1 MSTKTEK
8 RPAPPAAV
16 ARIEPDLIEAL
27 KGALTPFAAAPGEL
41 LFRQND
47 VADGMHVIVEGRIRV
62 QGRTLADGLV
72 QLAEVG
78 PGDVVGEF
86 SLIDLGRRSA
96 TAEAVEPTRGHFL
109 PRERFERLVYMG
121 DAGAARLA
129 RHIRH
134 LACARTRGTLL
145 AIAETPAA
153 AAEVRPLRKA
163 PPARTPRPP
172 DGIAAM
178 LGALH
183 QFAGFKPD
191 EIDQVLAVC
200 AAIDAPRETV
210 LAAEAAAPDGL
221 YLILRGAVRTA
232 LPRPGGFEQLL
243 IHGPGKI
250 VGGVAALDEAPQP
263 ARLDVRE
270 DAILLHV
277 PQARIASLEADAGA
291 AAVKLIERLS
301 QQLTADLRALSRRQ
315 GRERSMA
322 ALNAR
327 GAVSGAAP
335 GADHV

>member
-1 MSTKTEK
+1 MSSKADA
-8 RPAPPAAV
+8 RPAPQAAV
-16 ARIEPDLIEAL
+16 ARIEADLIEAL
-27 KGALTPFAAAPGEL
+27 KGALTPFAAGPGEL

-96 TAEAVEPTRGHFL
+96 SAEAVEPTRGHFL

-134 LACARTRGTLL
+134 LACARTRGTLA
-145 AIAETPAA
+145 AITETPAA
-153 AAEVRPLRKA
+153 AAEVRPLGKA
-163 PPARTPRPP
+163 PPRPTPRTR

-178 LGALH
+178 LSALH

-191 EIDQVLAVC
+191 EIDEVLAL
-200 AAIDAPRETV
+200 ATAIDAPRGTV
-210 LAAEAAAPDGL
+210 LTAEGAAPDGL

-232 LPRPGGFEQLL
+232 LPRPGGVEQLL
-243 IHGPGKI
+243 IHGPGKM
-250 VGGVAALDEAPQP
+250 VGGVAALDGGAQP

-270 DAILLHV
+270 DAILLHIA
-277 PQARIASLEADAGA
+277 QDRIAGLEADSGA
-291 AAVKLIERLS
+291 ATVKLIDKLS

-315 GRERSMA
+315 GRQRSMA

-327 GAVSGAAP
+327 GAGAAP
-335 GADHV
+335 GAAHV

>member
-1 MSTKTEK
+1 MPTKAHA

-16 ARIEPDLIEAL
+16 ARIEPDLVEAL

-47 VADGMHVIVEGRIRV
+47 MADGMHLIAEGLVRV

-96 TAEAVEPTRGHFL
+96 TAEAVAPTRGHFL

-134 LACARTRGTLL
+134 LACARTRGTLA

-153 AAEVRPLRKA
+153 AAEVRPLAKA
-163 PPARTPRPP
+163 PPKRTPRAR
-172 DGIAAM
+172 DGAAAM

-191 EIDQVLAVC
+191 EIEQIFAVC
-200 AAIDAPRETV
+200 DAIDAPRGTV

-232 LPRPGGFEQLL
+232 LPRPGGVEQLL
-243 IHGPGKI
+243 IHGPGKM
-250 VGGVAALDEAPQP
+250 VGGVAALDEGPQP

-270 DAILLHV
+270 DAILLHI
-277 PQARIASLEADAGA
+277 PQDRVAGIEADAGA
-291 AAVKLIERLS
+291 AAVKLVDKLS

-315 GRERSMA
+315 GRQRSMA

-327 GAVSGAAP
+327 GAFGRA
-335 GADHV
+335 HV